1 MKFLS
6 RITEH
11 EGSASKHRF
20 LTFIAP
26 AFCTSMIFVLMS
38 PILLRKQT
46 IAETL
51 HCNGDLRFFGDPF
64 PELLV
69 EMKELRKT
77 PKPSKSWTYEDLL
90 FRNMKAR
97 IKNLIKPQFWKL
109 LWQRWICR
117 GCSCRNSASH
127 HHVINYVLVVF
138 WLPVCLV
145 LVDLHVVPLFSV
157 WANYVR
163 TQAKATFLCSEPNVS
178 KIRRVL
184 SVPMFFM
191 QLVGI
196 VVFILMMWNLLLVT
210 VQFFVFIS
218 IDVLR
223 NAATTL
229 SKVILLLAIFIY
241 IFSAFADFEDGYRE
255 LKSVTIGLCIE
266 RAEANVE
273 KETEVVV
280 KLKPYEP
287 LLVRTKDGEVSIPR
301 RIFYDICKVYRPYT
315 REVIATFGRLFATF
329 ALIFIVFSLIV
340 KFQIFEEFSG
350 QWETMLTICTVALP
364 SMLRMLRS
372 SHYRDLSD
380 RRRESNIRA
389 WLQKITTTR
398 KVRVDLNRSVKI
410 AIGEFLLKVAEK
422 KA

>member
-1 MKFLS
+1 MISLT

-11 EGSASKHRF
+11 EDSAAKYRF
-20 LTFIAP
+20 LTFITP
-26 AFCTSMIFVLMS
+26 AFCTLIIFILLS

-64 PELLV
+64 PESLV
-69 EMKELRKT
+69 EMQDLRKT

-97 IKNLIKPQFWKL
+97 ITNLIKPQFWKL

-117 GCSCRNSASH
+117 GCSCRSSGSH
-127 HHVINYVLVVF
+127 GDVLNYILVVF
-138 WLPVCLV
+138 WLPVSLV
-145 LVDLHVVPLFSV
+145 LVVLHVVPLFSV
-157 WANYVR
+157 WANYIR
-163 TQAKATFLCSEPNVS
+163 TQAKATFLCSKPNVS
-178 KIRRVL
+178 KVRRVP
-184 SVPMFFM
+184 SVPVFYM

-196 VVFILMMWNLLLVT
+196 AVFIIMMWNLLLIT
-210 VQFFVFIS
+210 VQFFVFVS

-223 NAATTL
+223 NATTTL
-229 SKVILLLAIFIY
+229 SKVILLLEIFIY
-241 IFSAFADFEDGYRE
+241 IFSAFADFQDGYRE
-255 LKSVTIGLCIE
+255 LKSVTFGLCIE

-301 RIFYDICKVYRPYT
+301 RIFYDICKVYRPYS
-315 REVIATFGRLFATF
+315 REVIATFSRLFLSF
-329 ALIFIVFSLIV
+329 ALIFVIFSLIV

-350 QWETMLTICTVALP
+350 QWETMLTIGTVALP
-364 SMLRMLRS
+364 SLLRMLRS
-372 SHYRDLSD
+372 SHY
-380 RRRESNIRA
+380 
-389 WLQKITTTR
+389 Q
-398 KVRVDLNRSVKI
+398 
-410 AIGEFLLKVAEK
+410 GGYK
-422 KA
+422 K